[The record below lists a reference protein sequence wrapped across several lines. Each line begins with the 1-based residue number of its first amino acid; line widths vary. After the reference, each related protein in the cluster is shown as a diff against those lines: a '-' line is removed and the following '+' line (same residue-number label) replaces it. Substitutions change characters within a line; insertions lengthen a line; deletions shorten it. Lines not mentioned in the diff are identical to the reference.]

1 MVDFKNKGSPAGA
14 VLIGVFAA
22 LAAGA
27 PLPVLA
33 QGATAELDEVVV
45 TARKVEERLNDVPVA
60 VSAFTAADLLERN
73 VTSLADVAAFT
84 PGFSFEAYSGGTT
97 PAPLIRGL
105 TQNALTDRNQN
116 VATFVDGI
124 HVQQQGNIDLSL
136 LDLERIEIIKGP
148 QNAQYGKSSFAG
160 AINWVPKRPTL
171 GKWEGTV
178 GLVVGT
184 DERRDVT
191 AAVSIP
197 VWQDKLAV
205 RLSGVRT
212 EFDGTFKNNYPNS
225 GNGVASTVAGYSWDG
240 NDGNLGGYD
249 NDAVQASLRFRPID
263 ALTLDLLY
271 FRSETR
277 NDPGAGISIQPLTG
291 NVPAVG
297 APATIIAAPTA
308 AQLNPHNCSPS
319 PGLVGQLPAGLNQLR
334 CGEIPIDK
342 SRVLADPRS
351 QGSHTHSDIMSARI
365 QYEFTDSLSA
375 TYLYGRGL
383 YDAAGYQAGGQ
394 PEVLVNGDLSL
405 RPASAMGTGP
415 GYITFSGNPFTDQ
428 EAKSHEIR
436 FDGKFGNIGWRIGYY
451 RNDVEDIGAL
461 ALFSRRLPLSA
472 DPANATLITAIPF
485 VTADPQSLLTRFTDK
500 IDSEFFAINIPFAE
514 TWNVD
519 LEGRQ
524 NKEVRRS
531 SVLVYQFG
539 PTGAPTTSAFR
550 NLEREFKKFTP
561 RVNVR
566 WQPRK
571 EWTFYASAAVGEK
584 SGGFNGATADVLA
597 YDPETNKTYELGAKQ
612 TLLDRRLQLNYAVF
626 FVDWK
631 DLQLSVPDTIP
642 TNPNSTVQEPNFIG
656 NVKGAESKGFEV
668 EAIMIVSDRVKANFS
683 AAYVQSQFKNGTVDT
698 TFGRLCETTGTAACV
713 FLPRTRVGTV
723 PGPLPLG
730 GSPIGGN
737 DLPRTP
743 STQLAAGLEYRMPI
757 GAFQFSARGDLTYQ
771 NKYYAE
777 NLNLAFIPDRTLLNL
792 NFGLSDEDGRWSVNL
807 WGKNVTDEVYASSA
821 FAVSVVNQYI
831 PALGQGATFGL
842 AARYNF
848 AAQD

>member
-1 MVDFKNKGSPAGA
+1 MNKEILAKAAPARSIVIRRAA
-14 VLIGVFAA
+14 VAA
-22 LAAGA
+22 LSWAATALAGGPSA
-27 PLPVLA
+27 LA
-33 QGATAELDEVVV
+33 QGTGAAVTLEEIVV
-45 TARKVEERLNDVPVA
+45 TARKVEEKLNDVPVA
-60 VSAFTAADLLERN
+60 VSAFSAQDLRDRN
-73 VTSLADVAAFT
+73 STSLADIAAMT

-116 VATFVDGI
+116 VATFVDGV
-124 HVQQQGNIDLSL
+124 HVQQQGNIDFSL

-160 AINWVPKRPTL
+160 AINWVPRRPTL
-171 GKWEGTV
+171 GEWDGSV

-184 DERRDVT
+184 DERRDVS
-191 AAVSIP
+191 AGVSIP
-197 VWQDKLAV
+197 LWQDKLAV
-205 RLSGVRT
+205 RFYGVKT
-212 EFDGTFKNNYPNS
+212 EFDGTFKNNYPNA

-240 NDGNLGGYD
+240 VDGNLGGYE
-249 NDAVQASLRFRPID
+249 NDALQASLRFRPID

-277 NDPGAGISIQPLTG
+277 NDPGAGITIQPLTTAIF
-291 NVPAVG
+291 PAATG
-297 APATIIAAPTA
+297 AL
-308 AQLNPHNCSPS
+308 LNPHNCSPNA
-319 PGLVGQLPAGLNQLR
+319 AGINQLR
-334 CGEIPIDK
+334 CGEIPIDE

-351 QGSHTHSDIMSARI
+351 QGSHTHSDILSARI
-365 QYEFTDSLSA
+365 QYEVTDTLSA
-375 TYLYGRGL
+375 TYLYGKGL

-394 PEVLVNGDLSL
+394 PEVIINGDLTI
-405 RPASAMGTGP
+405 RPASAMGAGP

-428 EAKSHEIR
+428 EAESHEIR
-436 FDGKFGNIGWRIGYY
+436 FDGKFGNVGWRVGYY
-451 RNDVEDIGAL
+451 RNDVEDLGAL

-472 DPANATLITAIPF
+472 DPQNTTVITAIPF

-500 IDSEFFAINIPFAE
+500 IDSEFFAVNIPFAG

-531 SVLVYQFG
+531 VTTVYTFG
-539 PTGAPTTSAFR
+539 ATGAPTGSSIR
-550 NLEREFKKFTP
+550 SLQREFKKFTP
-561 RVNVR
+561 RVNLR
-566 WQPRK
+566 WQPRP
-571 EWTFYASAAVGEK
+571 EWTFYASGAVGEK

-597 YDPETNKTYELGAKQ
+597 FDPETNTTFEVGAKQ

-626 FVDWK
+626 LVDWK
-631 DLQLSVPDTIP
+631 DLQLSVPDTVP
-642 TNPNSTVQEPNFIG
+642 VNPNSTVQEPNFIG
-656 NVKGAESKGFEV
+656 NVKGADSAGFEV
-668 EAIMIVSDRVKANFS
+668 DATMLLTDRLKGTFVAS
-683 AAYVQSQFKNGTVDT
+683 YVQSQFKDGTVDT
-698 TFGRLCETTGTAACV
+698 TFGRLCETTGTPACT

-743 STQLAAGLEYRMPI
+743 STKLAVGLDYRMPLSR
-757 GAFQFSARGDLTYQ
+757 FELSLRGDVTYQ

-792 NFGLSDEDGRWSVNL
+792 NVGLADPDQGWSVNL
-807 WGKNVTDEVYASSA
+807 WGRNVTDEVYASSA

-842 AARYNF
+842 TARYNF
-848 AAQD
+848 DGGL